1 MGDGEGQREL
11 EGLQDLHLLDGL
23 LVRGR
28 QDAQRPPG
36 GAPGK
41 GMLRLPGIRPGRGRQ
56 RRWGSKGV
64 WFYDKHIHLLSLSIA
79 FFGGWT
85 LIRRLLL
92 TGLIVTF
99 IGLSGAIEI
108 TVGPKDSDFS
118 SIQDAVNAAR
128 AGDLIEVR
136 GGIYHENVVVD
147 KKLDLEGLGEPVVD
161 AGGKGSTFALL
172 AGGVALNGFIIT
184 GSRNLPGQME
194 AGIKAIS
201 GNNNI
206 SNNAVTGNVNGIMLE
221 SSNDSI
227 IINNKVYGNRE
238 NGIYL
243 DSSQRNALVGNN
255 VSNNGH
261 DSGGTGIYLY
271 MRCNYNSIRDNEVHN
286 NGLDGIMISSS
297 DNNTIQHNNASAN
310 GEGGIHLNCGSLN
323 NTVTMNNATKNKF
336 GIYLTVAMSSWIY
349 LNNFFNNTE
358 NARSWS
364 STNFW
369 NSRGLVRYS
378 YDSSNYNNY
387 TGNHWSD
394 YSGNDTNNDGLG
406 DEPYT
411 IGPDS
416 LPYPI
421 MQEEASLW
429 AMNPDFA
436 DADLYPLM
444 WRYEVYNAT
453 DAGSRS

>member
-1 MGDGEGQREL
+1 
-11 EGLQDLHLLDGL
+11 
-23 LVRGR
+23 
-28 QDAQRPPG
+28 
-36 GAPGK
+36 
-41 GMLRLPGIRPGRGRQ
+41 
-56 RRWGSKGV
+56 
-64 WFYDKHIHLLSLSIA
+64 
-79 FFGGWT
+79 
-85 LIRRLLL
+85 LIRKLLL
-92 TGLIVTF
+92 TGLMVTF

-108 TVGPKDSDFS
+108 TVGPTDSDFS

-147 KKLDLEGLGEPVVD
+147 KKLDLKGLGEPVVD
-161 AGGKGSTFALL
+161 AMGKGSTFVLL
-172 AGGVALNGFIIT
+172 ADDAALNGFIIT

-194 AGIKAIS
+194 AGIKAFS

-221 SSNDSI
+221 NSNDSI

-243 DSSQRNALVGNN
+243 DRSQRNVLVENN

-261 DSGGTGIYLY
+261 DNGGTGIYLY

-286 NGLDGIMISSS
+286 NDLDGIMISSS
-297 DNNTIQHNNASAN
+297 DNNTIQHNNVSAN
-310 GEGGIHLNCGSLN
+310 GDGGIHLNCGSLN

-358 NARSWS
+358 NVRTWS
-364 STNFW
+364 SANFW
-369 NSRGLVRYS
+369 NSRGLVKYS
-378 YDSSNYNNY
+378 YDSITHNNY

-411 IGPDS
+411 IVPDS
-416 LPYPI
+416 LPYPTV
-421 MQEEASLW
+421 QEEASLW
-429 AMNPDFA
+429 AMHTDFV
-436 DADLYPLM
+436 DADHYPLM
-444 WRYEVYNAT
+444 RRYEVYNAT